1 MRLGGGAITCPFF
14 SERHVAVIPL
24 DKMKLCMRLDGG
36 AITFPFFS
44 ERHITVI
51 PLDKTKLCMR
61 LGGGSITFSFL
72 SDTSRLYRS
81 MKRYY
86 LCTGVA
92 AASYFRSCLSNISR
106 VYCSMNRN
114 CVYNVMQ
121 VRGGIIIP
129 FISERHAA
137 AISLEKPQLCV
148 YGLAAGTS
156 TANVVLQKIGFSVL
170 TTGFEMR
177 AAGAKICIS
186 GVGKEIWNSRKYSLA
201 ERKVISMTVC
211 AQNFP
216 RPCRAD
222 DRSSAFFN
230 LKIDF
235 PGTPPPPPLYTGDPR
250 F

>member
-1 MRLGGGAITCPFF
+1 MAAPSRFRSFLSGTSRLYRLIKRNYVCAW
-14 SERHVAVIPL
+14 VAAAL
-24 DKMKLCMRLDGG
+24 HFL
-36 AITFPFFS
+36 
-44 ERHITVI
+44 
-51 PLDKTKLCMR
+51 
-61 LGGGSITFSFL
+61 SFL

-92 AASYFRSCLSNISR
+92 AALYFRSCLSNISR

-114 CVYNVMQ
+114 CAYNGMQ

-137 AISLEKPQLCV
+137 AISLDKPQLCV

-201 ERKVISMTVC
+201 ERKVISMIVC

-222 DRSSAFFN
+222 DRSSAFFY

-235 PGTPPPPPLYTGDPR
+235 PGTPPHPPPPPYQGPSVLMITGY
-250 F
+250 

>member
-1 MRLGGGAITCPFF
+1 MAAPSRFRSFLSGTSRLYRSIKRNYVCA
-14 SERHVAVIPL
+14 RVAAAL
-24 DKMKLCMRLDGG
+24 HFL
-36 AITFPFFS
+36 
-44 ERHITVI
+44 
-51 PLDKTKLCMR
+51 
-61 LGGGSITFSFL
+61 SFL

-156 TANVVLQKIGFSVL
+156 TANVVLQKIGFQYLPPVL
-170 TTGFEMR
+170 KCAPQAQKFAYLGLEKKSGI
-177 AAGAKICIS
+177 AANALWQK
-186 GVGKEIWNSRKYSLA
+186 GK
-201 ERKVISMTVC
+201 
-211 AQNFP
+211 
-216 RPCRAD
+216 
-222 DRSSAFFN
+222 
-230 LKIDF
+230 
-235 PGTPPPPPLYTGDPR
+235 
-250 F
+250 

>member
-1 MRLGGGAITCPFF
+1 
-14 SERHVAVIPL
+14 
-24 DKMKLCMRLDGG
+24 
-36 AITFPFFS
+36 
-44 ERHITVI
+44 
-51 PLDKTKLCMR
+51 
-61 LGGGSITFSFL
+61 
-72 SDTSRLYRS
+72 
-81 MKRYY
+81 
-86 LCTGVA
+86 
-92 AASYFRSCLSNISR
+92 
-106 VYCSMNRN
+106 
-114 CVYNVMQ
+114 MQ

-235 PGTPPPPPLYTGDPR
+235 PGTPPPPPSIPGTLGFDDHRILSFCICYVPGIHTNFVNTFFPNGR
-250 F
+250 NFFSR